1 MKNLIITIT
10 GIDAGDDSLRCHLY
24 PTETCD
30 TVSFNTSPGLNT
42 ETVRAVLYSLFE
54 DACNVDYS
62 QEDGSGSFIA
72 IDSPPNPGCYEYSLK

>member
-10 GIDAGDDSLRCHLY
+10 GIDAGDDSLPCHLY

-42 ETVRAVLYSLFE
+42 DCQSGTLFS
-54 DACNVDYS
+54 V
-62 QEDGSGSFIA
+62 
-72 IDSPPNPGCYEYSLK
+72 

>member
-10 GIDAGDDSLRCHLY
+10 GIDAGDDSLPCHLY

-62 QEDGSGSFIA
+62 RKMVRGRLLQLILPESRM
-72 IDSPPNPGCYEYSLK
+72 L